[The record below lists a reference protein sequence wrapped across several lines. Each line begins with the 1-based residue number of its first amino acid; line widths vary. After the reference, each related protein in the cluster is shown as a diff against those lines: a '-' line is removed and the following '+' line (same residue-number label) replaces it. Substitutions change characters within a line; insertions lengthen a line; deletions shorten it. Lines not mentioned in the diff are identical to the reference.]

1 MTNESVMHTVE
12 PGQRPA
18 QLIRLV
24 NTAQVNLTTKTPPP
38 HTHTYTAASFSLLLH
53 LGKGTG
59 TSLGLISRKGEA

>member
-24 NTAQVNLTTKTPPP
+24 NTAQVNLTTKTPP
-38 HTHTYTAASFSLLLH
+38 HTYTAASFSLLLH